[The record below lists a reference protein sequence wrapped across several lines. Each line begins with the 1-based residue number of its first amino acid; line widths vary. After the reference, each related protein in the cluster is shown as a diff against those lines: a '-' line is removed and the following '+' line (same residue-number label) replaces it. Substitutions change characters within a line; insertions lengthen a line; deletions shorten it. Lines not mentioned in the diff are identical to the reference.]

1 MFRRCPMAYL
11 AQRRQFSATVWS
23 YSRARIRILA
33 CWCQHFRMEK
43 SATVTN
49 AWSVGSRFRSLG
61 DEKDKLQMQISA
73 CQPCDLHGI
82 TNSLDLSPSR
92 GISARNPAAARFE
105 TIAGIREQCSMCRP
119 VASTS
124 PRRRKKL
131 PGWLFSL
138 HPSEQS
144 SPHVHA
150 PSQTAW

>member
-1 MFRRCPMAYL
+1 MTYL

-49 AWSVGSRFRSLG
+49 ACSVGARFRSLG

-92 GISARNPAAARFE
+92 GISARDPAAARFE
-105 TIAGIREQCSMCRP
+105 TIAGIREQHVSVSNCRFDEP
-119 VASTS
+119 LGEEGCQGGCFYCTPAS
-124 PRRRKKL
+124 KVL
-131 PGWLFSL
+131 PTFMLR
-138 HPSEQS
+138 
-144 SPHVHA
+144 A
-150 PSQTAW
+150 